1 LHAPLVFTAAL
12 SLFRVRICD
21 FGFFFP
27 RRAASR
33 ISLLASRDAR
43 AAVLRRLRGL
53 RRRSERAR
61 EERTSKER
69 SMRHFE
75 VRGVGRRVLG
85 AGIALLAGAFV
96 AIPVAAND
104 ERDCAGQR
112 SLRLVNGRIHTM
124 DRKDTVVS
132 SVLMVTIADIKPG
145 DGLGTTAVARP
156 DGTLVAREIHTFPP
170 SLGVPNEGSR
180 PWDDAG
186 ASMTNA
192 RVSAVVQATEGR
204 ELTLTWKD
212 GSRKLVVPENTPIV
226 TGVDA
231 DRTFLRPGE
240 YVYLNAQAGADGTL
254 TAIGR
259 VQVSKDGVRPPQ

>member
-1 LHAPLVFTAAL
+1 MNRLTSTLLCGALALASLAVHAQNTV
-12 SLFRVRICD
+12 RVRGTIVSLD
-21 FGFFFP
+21 GNVL
-27 RRAASR
+27 AVKSLQGQDLR
-33 ISLLASRDAR
+33 ILLTDK
-43 AAVLRRLRGL
+43 
-53 RRRSERAR
+53 
-61 EERTSKER
+61 T
-69 SMRHFE
+69 
-75 VRGVGRRVLG
+75 GVAYVK
-85 AGIALLAGAFV
+85 ALTF
-96 AIPVAAND
+96 
-104 ERDCAGQR
+104 
-112 SLRLVNGRIHTM
+112 
-124 DRKDTVVS
+124 
-132 SVLMVTIADIKPG
+132 ADLKPG

-192 RVSAVVQATEGR
+192 RVSAVVQAAEGR

-212 GSRKLVVPENTPIV
+212 GSRKLVVPEGTPIV

-231 DRTFLRPGE
+231 DRSFLKPGE

>member
-1 LHAPLVFTAAL
+1 MNRLTSTLLCGALALASIAAHAQNTV
-12 SLFRVRICD
+12 RVRGTIVSLE
-21 FGFFFP
+21 GNVL
-27 RRAASR
+27 AVKSR
-33 ISLLASRDAR
+33 EGQDLKIQLT
-43 AAVLRRLRGL
+43 
-53 RRRSERAR
+53 EK
-61 EERTSKER
+61 T
-69 SMRHFE
+69 
-75 VRGVGRRVLG
+75 GVAYVK
-85 AGIALLAGAFV
+85 AL
-96 AIPVAAND
+96 
-104 ERDCAGQR
+104 
-112 SLRLVNGRIHTM
+112 
-124 DRKDTVVS
+124 
-132 SVLMVTIADIKPG
+132 TIADIKPG
-145 DGLGTTAVARP
+145 DGLGTTAVARA

-170 SLGVPNEGSR
+170 ALGVPNEGHR

-192 RVSAVVQATEGR
+192 RVSAVVLAAEGR

-231 DRTFLRPGE
+231 DRTFLKPGE